1 MKKNNNNK
9 DIIKK
14 FAVTSSLVGILG
26 STGGEL
32 ANSLIAQAST
42 NEENVKSRS
51 VNEVLIDAIPVYN
64 SLEEWEKS
72 GDNSELVRVKNT
84 SNPYARYLGGY
95 TEYKLVDTKN
105 DNDERVG
112 YHPDFPNWEYWDG
125 YYFSTKS
132 KTSFSPSVSLTWGTV
147 SVGISVASGAKSS
160 GTFKKADGSRRSRPW
175 VRADITTKIYDMY
188 IYNEFGQLLTV
199 SKGGHRV
206 STSSDI
212 QIFIDHR

>member
-64 SLEEWEKS
+64 SLEEWE
-72 GDNSELVRVKNT
+72 NQE
-84 SNPYARYLGGY
+84 
-95 TEYKLVDTKN
+95 
-105 DNDERVG
+105 
-112 YHPDFPNWEYWDG
+112 
-125 YYFSTKS
+125 
-132 KTSFSPSVSLTWGTV
+132 
-147 SVGISVASGAKSS
+147 I
-160 GTFKKADGSRRSRPW
+160 
-175 VRADITTKIYDMY
+175 
-188 IYNEFGQLLTV
+188 
-199 SKGGHRV
+199 
-206 STSSDI
+206 I
-212 QIFIDHR
+212 QNL